1 MQTLD
6 RLTALRKSAS
16 HRKISAETPFL
27 VRQLS
32 FRSLRGHASCEDYSP
47 ESHLLTHCWGLS
59 VVSTQSY
66 CFFSRGRSELDS
78 TTAPVTPVVASTP
91 SDVEVID
98 LTGLTDSSESDG
110 ERDIDEEEEL
120 EGSGSDDGSEGSE
133 IEITLNAETRAQ
145 LQTAIATVSET
156 RLRHLLRRL
165 VEAEVHVEALLTR
178 ELITLQRGTQAVV
191 PRWDAC
197 LNCDQEFDINTIRE
211 ETECVFHP
219 GECVHFNFP

>member
-59 VVSTQSY
+59 MVSTQSY

-120 EGSGSDDGSEGSE
+120 EGSGSDDGSEGGFPFSFFWIFIHDKQRQCGFGRTE
-133 IEITLNAETRAQ
+133 HLCISGQAMRGL
-145 LQTAIATVSET
+145 IAY
-156 RLRHLLRRL
+156 LG
-165 VEAEVHVEALLTR
+165 
-178 ELITLQRGTQAVV
+178 QRSWHAM
-191 PRWDAC
+191 
-197 LNCDQEFDINTIRE
+197 L
-211 ETECVFHP
+211 
-219 GECVHFNFP
+219 